1 MSNTKIGIDARLIN
15 ETGVGVYIRNLLNN
29 LGRLPTSDIEFYV
42 YVKSHNDFNSQISN
56 FKSHIANFQWH
67 SFSEQIGFLHQLYRD
82 DLDLMHFT
90 YFSYPLLYRR
100 PFIITIHDLTPLLFA
115 TGKASTHNKI
125 IYSIKRLA
133 AQTLIKN
140 AFHTSKAII
149 TPTTSVKNLISE
161 RYGKDGAH
169 KISVTHEGLN
179 EDLLSIKE
187 NRKLSK
193 HFDKPF
199 FMYVGNFYP
208 HKNIENL
215 IRAFAKTKIK
225 AQLILIGPNDYFAAR
240 SLQLINQLKQT
251 HRIVLYSNPKLEDLV
266 FFYKHAQA
274 LLHPSLAEGFGL
286 PLLEAS
292 YFKCPIIA
300 SDIAVFHEVLN
311 THYLSFNPN
320 DTGDIAHKIEYFF
333 THKNN
338 NTSLYLPQKTIENT
352 FSFQKMAQQTLKIY
366 REEARHTRGV

>member
-133 AQTLIKN
+133 AQALIKN
-140 AFHTSKAII
+140 AFHASEIII
-149 TPTTSVKNLISE
+149 TPTTSVKNLITES
-161 RYGKDGAH
+161 YGKDGAH

-179 EDLLSIKE
+179 EELLSIKE

-193 HFDKPF
+193 RFDKPF

-251 HRIVLYSNPKLEDLV
+251 RRIVLYSNPKLEDLV

-300 SDIAVFHEVLN
+300 SDIAIFHEVLEN
-311 THYLSFNPN
+311 NYLAFNPHSIE
-320 DTGDIAHKIEYFF
+320 DIAHKIEYFF

-338 NTSLYLPQKTIENT
+338 STSLYLPQKTIENK
-352 FSFQKMAQQTLKIY
+352 FSFQKMAQETLKIY
-366 REEARHTRGV
+366 REEAHHTRGV